1 MTAGW
6 LLVPVGGL
14 AGLAA
19 GLLWVR
25 FARNWHR
32 SNGMKLAEAAYPF
45 LALWFGGIGGLL
57 GAAFAAKMA
66 DQAGVL

>member
-1 MTAGW
+1 
-6 LLVPVGGL
+6 
-14 AGLAA
+14 
-19 GLLWVR
+19 
-25 FARNWHR
+25 
-32 SNGMKLAEAAYPF
+32 MKLAEAAYPF